1 MTQPAAPGL
10 TAHPDAESSQSV
22 QLEEAFRLF
31 LQASQELETQQSL
44 LQGQVNRLS
53 EDLAAANQRLAAL
66 LEALPAGVLVIE
78 EGRVRD
84 LNPAAK
90 SLLPDLHEGSA
101 WKIPSSW
108 SPTPVQGEYQ
118 TTTDSSSRTVQVKEV
133 GFGDRKILQIQD
145 ITESLT
151 QHAETQRQS
160 KLASMG
166 QMAASI
172 AHQLRTPLATAT
184 LYAGHLTDPLLP
196 AERQRDMAEK
206 LRRQLSSLEKLTTR
220 MLQFVRQRPQK
231 TESVLISDLL
241 DEAEQAIRPVC
252 ERYGVPLEVSLKG
265 EPSLVSVERDA
276 IVSALVAVLENAL
289 QVSPQGSVI
298 RMQATVEPARVRIS
312 IDDQGPGIEESM
324 LHSMFEPFTTSR
336 VNGTGLGLS
345 IARNAIEAHR
355 GEINASNRPDGGA
368 RFMLSLP
375 CMPSL

>member
-1 MTQPAAPGL
+1 LIEPAASSL
-10 TAHPDAESSQSV
+10 TALSGAESSQST

-31 LQASQELETQQSL
+31 LQASQELESQQSL
-44 LQGQVNRLS
+44 LQNQVNRLS

-66 LEALPAGVLVIE
+66 LGALPAGVLVIE

-90 SLLPDLHEGSA
+90 SLLPEMQEGSA
-101 WKIPSSW
+101 WKIPRGW
-108 SPTPVQGEYQ
+108 SATPVAGEYQ
-118 TTTDSSSRTVQVKEV
+118 TTTDSTSRTVQVKEV
-133 GFGDRKILQIQD
+133 VFGDRKILQIQD

-184 LYAGHLTDPLLP
+184 LYAGHLTDPLL
-196 AERQRDMAEK
+196 ATERQREMAEK

-231 TESVLISDLL
+231 TERVLIADLL

-252 ERYGVPLEVSLKG
+252 ERYGVPLEVGLKG

-298 RMQATVEPARVRIS
+298 RMQASVEPARVRIS
-312 IDDQGPGIEESM
+312 IDDQGPGIEEAM

-355 GEINASNRPDGGA
+355 GEIHASNRSEGGA
-368 RFMLSLP
+368 RFTLSLP

>member
-1 MTQPAAPGL
+1 MTQPAAPSL
-10 TAHPDAESSQSV
+10 TAHPGAESSQSV

-44 LQGQVNRLS
+44 LQDQVNRLS

>member
-1 MTQPAAPGL
+1 MNPQSSPELAALPQ
-10 TAHPDAESSQSV
+10 AENAQGA
-22 QLEEAFRLF
+22 QLEQAFRLF
-31 LQASQELETQQSL
+31 LQASQDLEAQQTL
-44 LQGQVNRLS
+44 LQNQVNRLS

-78 EGRVRD
+78 EGLVRD
-84 LNPAAK
+84 LNPAARD
-90 SLLPDLHEGSA
+90 LLPDLREGSQ
-101 WKIPSSW
+101 WRIPNFW

-133 GFGDRKILQIQD
+133 AFGNRKILQIQD

-184 LYAGHLTDPLLP
+184 LYAGHLADPLLP
-196 AERQRDMAEK
+196 PERQREMAEK
-206 LRRQLSSLEKLTTR
+206 LRRQLTSLEKLTTR

-252 ERYGVPLEVSLKG
+252 ERYGVPLEVHVSG
-265 EPSLVSVERDA
+265 EPSLLSVERDA
-276 IVSALVAVLENAL
+276 IVSALVAILENAL

-298 RMQATVEPARVRIS
+298 RMQAAVEHARVRIY
-312 IDDQGPGIEESM
+312 IDDHGPGIEESM
-324 LHSMFEPFTTSR
+324 LQSMFEPFTTSR

-355 GEINASNRPDGGA
+355 GEIAASNRPEGGA
-368 RFMLSLP
+368 RFSLSLP
-375 CMPSL
+375 CMPTL

>member
-1 MTQPAAPGL
+1 MNPPAS
-10 TAHPDAESSQSV
+10 PDFAAGPATESAQGV
-22 QLEEAFRLF
+22 QLEQAFRLF
-31 LQASQELETQQSL
+31 LQASQDLETQQTL
-44 LQGQVNRLS
+44 LQNQVNRLS

-66 LEALPAGVLVIE
+66 LGALPAGVLVIE
-78 EGRVRD
+78 EGLVRD
-84 LNPAAK
+84 LNPAARA
-90 SLLPDLHEGSA
+90 LLPDISEGSPWA
-101 WKIPSSW
+101 VPRSW

-118 TTTDSSSRTVQVKEV
+118 TTTDSTSRTVQVKEV
-133 GFGDRKILQIQD
+133 AFGDRKILQIQD

-184 LYAGHLTDPLLP
+184 LYAGHLADPLLAP
-196 AERQRDMAEK
+196 ERQREMAER
-206 LRRQLSSLEKLTTR
+206 LRRQLTSLEKLTTR
-220 MLQFVRQRPQK
+220 MLQFVRQRPHK
-231 TESVLISDLL
+231 TESVLISELL

-252 ERYGVPLEVSLKG
+252 ERYSVPLEVTLSG
-265 EPSLVSVERDA
+265 EPSLINVERDA

-298 RMQATVEPARVRIS
+298 RMQATVEQARVRIY
-312 IDDQGPGIEESM
+312 IDDHGPGIEAAM
-324 LHSMFEPFTTSR
+324 LQSMFEPFTTSR

-355 GEINASNRPDGGA
+355 GEISAANRPEGGA
-368 RFMLSLP
+368 RFTLSLP

>member
-1 MTQPAAPGL
+1 MTQPAAQGL

>member
-1 MTQPAAPGL
+1 MNPLSSPEATAPQAVELGQG
-10 TAHPDAESSQSV
+10 A

-31 LQASQELETQQSL
+31 LQASQDLEAQQTR
-44 LQGQVNRLS
+44 LQNQVNRLS

-78 EGRVRD
+78 EGMVRD

-90 SLLPDLHEGSA
+90 SLLPEIREGSH
-101 WKIPSSW
+101 WRIPSFW
-108 SPTPVQGEYQ
+108 SPTLVQGEYQ
-118 TTTDSSSRTVQVKEV
+118 TTTDSQCRTVQIKEV
-133 GFGDRKILQIQD
+133 AFGPRKILQIQD

-184 LYAGHLTDPLLP
+184 LYAGHLADPLLSP
-196 AERQRDMAEK
+196 ERQRDMAEK
-206 LRRQLSSLEKLTTR
+206 LRRQLTSLEKLTTR

-231 TESVLISDLL
+231 TESVLIAELL

-252 ERYGVPLEVSLKG
+252 ERYGVPLEVRLSG
-265 EPSLVSVERDA
+265 DPSLLSVERDA

-298 RMQATVEPARVRIS
+298 RMQASVEHARVRIH
-312 IDDQGPGIEESM
+312 IDDHGPGIEESM
-324 LHSMFEPFTTSR
+324 LQSMFEPFTTSR

-355 GEINASNRPDGGA
+355 GEIAAANRPEGGA
-368 RFMLSLP
+368 RFTLSLP
-375 CMPSL
+375 CIPTL

>member
-1 MTQPAAPGL
+1 LTQPAAQGL

>member
-1 MTQPAAPGL
+1 MTQPAAPSL
-10 TAHPDAESSQSV
+10 TAHPSAESSQSV

-133 GFGDRKILQIQD
+133 GFGVRKILQIQD

>member
-1 MTQPAAPGL
+1 MTQPAAQGL

-145 ITESLT
+145 ITQSLT

-345 IARNAIEAHR
+345 IARNAIEAHS